1 VTNAK
6 EFEFRLD
13 VAAQSIL
20 HLLDDYRNGTFKLTN
35 MSRTYLASVLWS
47 ANELQELHRR
57 RDLGIG
63 PDYGK
68 TFVCDQCDSKFATEV
83 VHCGSCGWH
92 RRLEEPDCVWCRDH
106 KPRSS

>member
-1 VTNAK
+1 MTNAK

-13 VAAQSIL
+13 VAAQSIRL
-20 HLLDDYRNGTFKLTN
+20 LLDDYRDGTFKLTN

-57 RDLGIG
+57 RDLGI
-63 PDYGK
+63 DSEYGK

-92 RRLEEPDCVWCRDH
+92 RRLEEPECVWCRDH
-106 KPRSS
+106 KPRST